1 MTSTNTRRARVDA
14 VLAELRERF
23 PAAFPTDP
31 AAVRPLALRV
41 RERIEATGTV
51 PSRTTLH
58 RVLWRWT
65 RTPAYLAAIAEGRPR
80 VNLDGTDAGTVA
92 AEHQAQAAER
102 LASLRAKG
110 ERKAAAAAAAPV
122 VPAAPVPEPAPEP
135 ASVAPTGRPVLTLK
149 GRATVTKRTK
159 P

>member
-1 MTSTNTRRARVDA
+1 MTSATTRRARVDA

-23 PAAFPTDP
+23 PTAFPADLST
-31 AAVRPLALRV
+31 VRPLALGI
-41 RERIEATGTV
+41 REAIEALKIAG
-51 PSRTTLH
+51 RTPVH
-58 RVLWRWT
+58 RVLWLWT

-149 GRATVTKRTK
+149 GCATVTKRTPK
-159 P
+159 

>member
-65 RTPAYLAAIAEGRPR
+65 RTPAYLTALAEGRPR
-80 VNLDGTDAGTVA
+80 VNLDGSDAGAVA
-92 AEHQAQAAER
+92 PEHQAQAAER
-102 LASLRAKG
+102 LEKLRAKA
-110 ERKAAAAAAAPV
+110 ERKAAAAAV
-122 VPAAPVPEPAPEP
+122 PVPEPAAPMPEP
-135 ASVAPTGRPVLTLK
+135 APARPVLSLK
-149 GRATVTKRTK
+149 KPLTKRK
-159 P
+159 PT

>member
-1 MTSTNTRRARVDA
+1 MSRAEKRRGQTEAA
-14 VLAELRERF
+14 LIALQAAF

-58 RVLWRWT
+58 RALWRWC
-65 RTPAYLAAIAEGRPR
+65 RQPEYLTAIAEGRPR
-80 VNLDGTDAGTVA
+80 INLDGTDAGPVA
-92 AEHQAQAAER
+92 PEHQAAAAAWLEK
-102 LASLRAKG
+102 LRAKA
-110 ERKAAAAAAAPV
+110 ERKAAAAAVP
-122 VPAAPVPEPAPEP
+122 VPAPAPEP
-135 ASVAPTGRPVLTLK
+135 APVPPARPVLSLK
-149 GRATVTKRTK
+149 KPLTKRGAK

>member
-58 RVLWRWT
+58 RALWLWT
-65 RTPAYLAAIAEGRPR
+65 RQSAYLAAIAEGRPR
-80 VNLDGTDAGTVA
+80 INLDGSDAGAVTP
-92 AEHQAQAAER
+92 EHQAAAAAWLEK
-102 LASLRAKG
+102 LRAKG
-110 ERKAAAAAAAPV
+110 ERRAAAAAS
-122 VPAAPVPEPAPEP
+122 PEP
-135 ASVAPTGRPVLTLK
+135 RPLQTQ
-149 GRATVTKRTK
+149 GAG
-159 P
+159 

>member
-1 MTSTNTRRARVDA
+1 MSRAEKRRSQTEAA
-14 VLAELRERF
+14 LIALQTLF

-65 RTPAYLAAIAEGRPR
+65 RTPAYLTALAEGRPR
-80 VNLDGTDAGTVA
+80 VNLDGSDAGAVA
-92 AEHQAQAAER
+92 PEHQAQAAER
-102 LASLRAKG
+102 LEKLRAKA
-110 ERKAAAAAAAPV
+110 ERKAAAAAV
-122 VPAAPVPEPAPEP
+122 PVPEPAAPMPEP
-135 ASVAPTGRPVLTLK
+135 APARPVLSLK
-149 GRATVTKRTK
+149 KPLTKRK
-159 P
+159 PT

>member
-1 MTSTNTRRARVDA
+1 MSRAEKRRGQTEAA
-14 VLAELRERF
+14 LIALQAAF

-65 RTPAYLAAIAEGRPR
+65 RTPAYLTALAEGRPR
-80 VNLDGTDAGTVA
+80 VNLDGSDAAAVA
-92 AEHQAQAAER
+92 PEHQAQAAER
-102 LASLRAKG
+102 LEKLRAKA
-110 ERKAAAAAAAPV
+110 ERKAAAAAV
-122 VPAAPVPEPAPEP
+122 PVPEPAAPMPEP
-135 ASVAPTGRPVLTLK
+135 APARPVLSLK
-149 GRATVTKRTK
+149 KPLTKRK
-159 P
+159 PT

>member
-1 MTSTNTRRARVDA
+1 MSRAEKRRGQTEAA
-14 VLAELRERF
+14 LIALQAAF

-65 RTPAYLAAIAEGRPR
+65 RTPAYLTALAEGRPR
-80 VNLDGTDAGTVA
+80 VNLDGSDAGAVA
-92 AEHQAQAAER
+92 PEHQAQAAER
-102 LASLRAKG
+102 LEKLRAKA
-110 ERKAAAAAAAPV
+110 ERKAAAAAVPVPESAAPI
-122 VPAAPVPEPAPEP
+122 PEPAP
-135 ASVAPTGRPVLTLK
+135 ARPVLSLK
-149 GRATVTKRTK
+149 KPLTKRK
-159 P
+159 PT

>member
-1 MTSTNTRRARVDA
+1 MSRTTTRAAHVA
-14 VLAELRERF
+14 AALASLQ
-23 PAAFPTDP
+23 AAFPLAFQTDP

-65 RTPAYLAAIAEGRPR
+65 RTPAYLTALAEGRPR
-80 VNLDGTDAGTVA
+80 VNLDGSDAGAVA
-92 AEHQAQAAER
+92 PEHQ
-102 LASLRAKG
+102 
-110 ERKAAAAAAAPV
+110 AAAAAWLEKLRAKAGRVSAVVTPV
-122 VPAAPVPEPAPEP
+122 VPAAPAPEP
-135 ASVAPTGRPVLTLK
+135 VAPTGRPVLSLK
-149 GRATVTKRTK
+149 KPLTKRGAK